1 MIKDWWK
8 ILGVFL
14 VLYSLLAGML
24 VPLGPG
30 LTGVD
35 PMDFHP
41 GQTAELQITGYN
53 TLFKDKE
60 NELKVVLHNQ
70 GQAIAAQEIKV
81 HDNNRLMAKFGFP
94 GGFPGDPGLVQFS
107 LIIDQAGHGT
117 AVLPGAVG
125 VTYDS
130 ISREGWQD
138 LSAFNLTRKG
148 FHFPYRNILVET
160 IRNIYYH
167 VTMWFAMM
175 ILLLISCIYS
185 VRHLLKPNVLWDNKA
200 QAYATVGV
208 LFGVLGTITGMFWAN
223 ATWGKPWNWDI
234 KQTMV
239 VVALLI
245 YLAYFVL
252 RSSIED
258 KDKRYRVA
266 AAYNIF
272 SFATLVPLLF
282 IIPRMVDSLHPGS
295 GGNPALGGEDLDNT
309 MRLVFYPAIIGWI
322 FMGAWIAQLITRTRK
337 IEEELREGAMTN

>member
-8 ILGVFL
+8 IAGVL
-14 VLYSLLAGML
+14 LILYSLLAGML

-30 LTGVD
+30 LTEVE
-35 PMDFHP
+35 PSNFIP
-41 GQTAELQITGYN
+41 GETAELRITGYN
-53 TLFKDKE
+53 TLFKEKE
-60 NELKVVLHNQ
+60 SKLKVVLHNH
-70 GQAIAAQEIKV
+70 GHAIGAKEVNAL
-81 HDNNRLMAKFGFP
+81 DNNHLLAKFEFPAGFP
-94 GGFPGDPGLVQFS
+94 GEPGPMRFS
-107 LIIDQAGHGT
+107 LIIEQAGNGT
-117 AVLPGAVG
+117 AVLPGGVG
-125 VTYDS
+125 LTYQS
-130 ISREGWQD
+130 IMREGWQD
-138 LSAFNLTRKG
+138 LSAFNITRSG

-175 ILLLISCIYS
+175 ALLLVSCIYS
-185 VRHLLKPNVLWDNKA
+185 VRHLLRPNALYDNKA

-208 LFGVLGTITGMFWAN
+208 LFGVLGTITGMFWAD

-239 VVALLI
+239 MVALLI

-252 RSSIED
+252 RASIED
-258 KDKRYRVA
+258 QDKRYRVA

-282 IIPRMVDSLHPGS
+282 IIPRLVDSLHPGS
-295 GGNPALGGEDLDNT
+295 GGNPGLGGEDLDNT

-322 FMGAWIAQLITRTRK
+322 LLGSWVGQLITRTRLL
-337 IEEELREGAMTN
+337 EEKLRE